1 MAFGTYS
8 YPSDVARRSL
18 WIFGAGEFGRLAAN
32 YFALDSPYDV
42 AGFIVDDEFSSVERT
57 AHGHA
62 VMTYSEMLRKVAPGS
77 ADLFVALSAKRL
89 SERRLQVMAD
99 LGSRG
104 YALSRYVSSKAF
116 VAPDAQLGENVFVF
130 EMNCIQSQVVIE
142 DGVVL
147 WSGNHVGHQTTIGRG
162 TFLTSHV
169 VVAGSTSIGERG
181 YLGINCAIR
190 DQISVGPMTVVG
202 ANSYVS
208 RDTPGGQ
215 VLFGSPARAVSGL
228 DPLEAIK

>member
-1 MAFGTYS
+1 MDFGTYA
-8 YPSDVARRSL
+8 YRSDVAGRPL
-18 WIFGAGEFGRLAAN
+18 WIFGAGELGRLAAS
-32 YFALDSPYDV
+32 YFTLDSPYDV
-42 AGFIVDDEFSSVERT
+42 AGFIVDDEFPPVEGA
-57 AHGHA
+57 AHGYHI
-62 VMTYSEMLRKVAPGS
+62 MTYSEMLRTVTPGS

-89 SERRLQVMAD
+89 SERRLEVMAD
-99 LGSRG
+99 LRSRG
-104 YALSRYVSSKAF
+104 YALSRYVSSRAF
-116 VAPDAQLGENVFVF
+116 IAPDAHLGDNVFVF

-147 WSGNHVGHQTTIGRG
+147 WSGNHVGHQTRIGRG

-169 VVAGSTSIGERG
+169 VVAGATTIGERC

-190 DQISVGPMTVVG
+190 DQISVGAMTVVG

-208 RDTPGGQ
+208 RDTLGGQ
-215 VLFGSPARAVSGL
+215 VLFGSPARAVTGL